1 MLAKRIIILL
11 TYRDGV
17 LFRTK
22 NFKPDYRYTDNFVS
36 NTYVDEIV
44 IINVSTDTSKENEK
58 KFLGALTRISKNC
71 FVPIT
76 VGGKINNLEQI
87 KQYQNLGA
95 DKILLGS
102 LSIQNTTLFKKIVA
116 KFGSQFIIASIDYKK
131 KENFYEVYINNGK
144 TKIDMSFEEYFKY
157 LLNLNPGEILIN
169 SIDRD
174 GSLNGFDLEICKNVK
189 KISSVPIIAAGGFG
203 NWTHAT
209 EALKFADLDGVCTS
223 NIFHFT
229 EKSPYGLKEFLKKEN
244 IKVR

>member
-1 MLAKRIIILL
+1 MLTKRIIILL
-11 TYRDGV
+11 TYKDGV

-58 KFLGALTRISKNC
+58 KFLSALTKISKNC

-102 LSIQNTTLFKKIVA
+102 LTIQNTNLFKKIVA
-116 KFGSQFIIASIDYKK
+116 KYGSQFVIASIDYKK
-131 KENFYEVYINNGK
+131 KENFCEVYIENGK
-144 TKIDMSFEEYFKY
+144 TKIEMSFEEYFKF

-209 EALKFADLDGVCTS
+209 EALKIAGLDGICTS

-229 EKSPYGLKEFLKKEN
+229 EKSLYGLKEFLKKEN